1 MRFWALRI
9 NFSSNLALYRAIQS
23 RIPMS
28 SPHTFH
34 RSPTSSAFSEE
45 ERQAACLVIARFR
58 KALDT
63 TLGISEWQEG
73 IRVCVDEL
81 ELPNQRQGISFVQAI
96 LSLPLESKRNLVKR
110 LFATHPIRPKPRS
123 AEALLS
129 SWGITS
135 QNRYNVVLTLSQ
147 WDDLKRAFSLKLN
160 SGYRSFKN
168 AQAFLYSSLES
179 IAKQSD
185 REICLDIDKR
195 EDCQQEAACGLLQ
208 AIDRIEPGR
217 PFASYAFQ
225 WTRRRVKN
233 FLMKNSL
240 PISAPINLISEAS
253 RSNEES
259 SNQILDTKNLALAL
273 RGLQK
278 PAIEFTVE
286 NWATATCKTQ
296 TENETLCPIEV
307 ASRHELVEQLET
319 ALLQLTVKQREVL
332 ALRFGLLNQ
341 EVIDTLQGIARATG
355 ISRQQV
361 ARREKR
367 ALSKLESLFSPFQS
381 ELI

>member
-1 MRFWALRI
+1 
-9 NFSSNLALYRAIQS
+9 
-23 RIPMS
+23 MS

-45 ERQAACLVIARFR
+45 GRQAACLVIASFR
-58 KALDT
+58 KALDP

-81 ELPNQRQGISFVQAI
+81 ELPNQCQGISFVQAI
-96 LSLPLESKRNLVKR
+96 LSLPLESKRNVIKR

-195 EDCQQEAACGLLQ
+195 EDCQQEAACDLLQ

-225 WTRRRVKN
+225 WTRRKMKN

-240 PISAPINLISEAS
+240 PISAPINLISKAS
-253 RSNEES
+253 RFIENTRTQS
-259 SNQILDTKNLALAL
+259 LDTRNLAPAL
-273 RGLQK
+273 QDLQK
-278 PAIEFTVE
+278 PAIVFTDTHWSNASDDARHEVS
-286 NWATATCKTQ
+286 A
-296 TENETLCPIEV
+296 LCPIEV
-307 ASRHELVEQLET
+307 ASRRELVEHLEAT
-319 ALLQLTVKQREVL
+319 LLQLTAKQREVL

-341 EVIDTLQGIARATG
+341 EVINTLQGIARATG

-361 ARREKR
+361 TRREKR

-381 ELI
+381 ELV